1 MRWSSILTTAA
12 FAGSTTA
19 QTTTYRDSQGRTF
32 SGYTDR
38 AGVRYGI
45 AIPTSAAPGQSF
57 DAILQ
62 ITAPISIGWAGLAW
76 GGGMTYNPLSIVW
89 PNGNDVMISA
99 RMAFGYS
106 VPPPYPATT
115 HTLLSGSGANAT
127 HFTVTALC
135 RGCTY
140 WSVQG
145 SDPESLNPNG
155 ENYLANAYSTVP
167 VDYPEEEQTT
177 FGIHQGTN
185 HWYHDFALAKQ
196 AGFEQWAGSGGGG
209 ASTTTLTT
217 RLTTT
222 TTTTTDVQTTLTTT
236 VTRTGSPPTSVTT
249 TSNVA
254 GPTQTGVVPLPA
266 PSSCPGVSAWRSS
279 FGVASGWRAVKIA
292 GGLRTPRGIVLDSNG
307 NLLVVQS
314 GLGVTVHTFGS
325 DGCLSGS
332 RTLIS
337 NPALNHGIS
346 LTADGTKLYV
356 SSMTTAFEYSYN
368 AASQT
373 VSGERTVVRAMNQ
386 GGHPS
391 RTLLIPPQT
400 PHLLVI
406 SLGSFDNLD
415 HPTINPATGRAIVKV
430 FDLRN
435 VPSGGYTFNT
445 QGYLL
450 GYGLRNGVALAADGG
465 NQVWEVENGA
475 DQFQRTVG
483 GSSYDIHADNPSEE
497 LNYLGD
503 PAVENR
509 NWYGYPTCHSVYGA
523 SQFTDKAFR
532 TGDQFVLTPNATFN
546 DEDCARRG
554 SVPPR
559 LSFQAHSAPMDAAFD
574 RATEN
579 MFITFHGSW
588 NRPVA
593 TGYKVV
599 QVAFRRGANGQYEPV
614 EPATSMTAAKDIFWS
629 QNEGS
634 CTSSTCFRP
643 CGITF
648 DRAYSRLIVGS
659 DRPSEGELFMLIK
672 T

>member
-1 MRWSSILTTAA
+1 MHWLSGVATAA
-12 FAGSTTA
+12 LAGSAAA
-19 QTTTYRDSQGRTF
+19 QTAAYRDTQGRTF

-45 AIPTSAAPGQSF
+45 AIPTSAAQGQSF
-57 DAILQ
+57 DSILQ
-62 ITAPISIGWAGLAW
+62 ITAPISIGWVGLAW
-76 GGGMTYNPLSIVW
+76 GGSMTYNPLSITW
-89 PNGNDVMISA
+89 PNDDEVKISA

-106 VPPPYPATT
+106 VPPPYGAAT
-115 HTLLSGSGANAT
+115 HTLLPGSFVNAT
-127 HFTVTALC
+127 HYVVTALC

-140 WSVQG
+140 WAPQG
-145 SDPESLNPNG
+145 SDPTSLNPNG
-155 ENYLANAYSTVP
+155 ENYLAYAYSNVP

-177 FGIHQGTN
+177 FGIHQGTG
-185 HWYHDFALAKQ
+185 HWYHDFSQAKQ
-196 AGFEQWAGSGGGG
+196 ASFEAWAGNG

-217 RLTTT
+217 RSTATVTSTTN
-222 TTTTTDVQTTLTTT
+222 VQTTLTTT
-236 VTRTGSPPTSVTT
+236 ITSTGSPPTSSVT
-249 TSNVA
+249 TSNPV
-254 GPTQTGVVPLPA
+254 GPTQTGVAPLPA
-266 PSSCPGVSAWRSS
+266 PSSCAGVSGWRSG
-279 FGVASGWRAVKIA
+279 FGVANGWRAVKIS
-292 GGLRTPRGIVLDSNG
+292 GGLRTPRGIALDNNG

-314 GLGVTVHTFGS
+314 GLGVTVHTFGA
-325 DGCLSGS
+325 DGCFSS
-332 RTLIS
+332 SKTLIA
-337 NPALNHGIS
+337 NQALNHGIGF
-346 LTADGTKLYV
+346 TADGTKLYV
-356 SSMTTAFEYSYN
+356 TSMTTAFEYSYN
-368 AASQT
+368 AATQT
-373 VSGERTVVRAMNQ
+373 VSGERIVVRGMNQ
-386 GGHPS
+386 GGHPT
-391 RTLLIPPQT
+391 RALIVPPQT

-430 FDLRN
+430 FDVRS

-450 GYGLRNGVALAADGG
+450 GYGLRNGVALAADG
-465 NQVWEVENGA
+465 NNHVWEVENGA
-475 DQFQRTVG
+475 DSFQRTVG

-509 NWYGYPTCHSVYGA
+509 NWYGYPTCHSVFGA
-523 SQFTDKAFR
+523 HQFTDKTFR
-532 TGDQFVLTPNATFN
+532 TGDQFVLTPNATFS
-546 DEDCARRG
+546 DEDCALRG

-559 LSFQAHSAPMDAAFD
+559 LSFQAHSAPMDAVFD
-574 RATEN
+574 RASEN

-599 QVAFRRGANGQYEPV
+599 QVAFRRGSNGRYEPV
-614 EPATSMTAAKDIFWS
+614 EPATSTTAAKPIFWS
-629 QNEGS
+629 ENEGS

-648 DRAYSRLIVGS
+648 DRAYSRLIVAS
-659 DRPSEGELFMLIK
+659 DRPSEGELFMLVK

>member
-1 MRWSSILTTAA
+1 MRWSSMLTTAA
-12 FAGSTTA
+12 FAGSATA

-32 SGYTDR
+32 SGYTDG

-62 ITAPISIGWAGLAW
+62 ITAPISIGWVGLAW

-196 AGFEQWAGSGGGG
+196 AGFEQWAGSDDTNNNGYPYWL
-209 ASTTTLTT
+209 ASDQ
-217 RLTTT
+217 R
-222 TTTTTDVQTTLTTT
+222 
-236 VTRTGSPPTSVTT
+236 
-249 TSNVA
+249 SNHFDRRRA
-254 GPTQTGVVPLPA
+254 NADRG
-266 PSSCPGVSAWRSS
+266 R
-279 FGVASGWRAVKIA
+279 WRAVKIA

-332 RTLIS
+332 KTLIS

-435 VPSGGYTFNT
+435 VPSGGYAFNT

-465 NQVWEVENGA
+465 NHVWEVENGA

-559 LSFQAHSAPMDAAFD
+559 LSFQAHSAPMDATFD

-599 QVAFRRGANGQYEPV
+599 QVAFRRGANGRYEPV

>member
-1 MRWSSILTTAA
+1 MH
-12 FAGSTTA
+12 
-19 QTTTYRDSQGRTF
+19 
-32 SGYTDR
+32 
-38 AGVRYGI
+38 VN
-45 AIPTSAAPGQSF
+45 IPKVCDHALVVHAHNG
-57 DAILQ
+57 
-62 ITAPISIGWAGLAW
+62 GLRR
-76 GGGMTYNPLSIVW
+76 VC
-89 PNGNDVMISA
+89 
-99 RMAFGYS
+99 GYS

-167 VDYPEEEQTT
+167 VDYPR
-177 FGIHQGTN
+177 GGTN
-185 HWYHDFALAKQ
+185 DVWNP
-196 AGFEQWAGSGGGG
+196 SGY
-209 ASTTTLTT
+209 
-217 RLTTT
+217 
-222 TTTTTDVQTTLTTT
+222 Q
-236 VTRTGSPPTSVTT
+236 
-249 TSNVA
+249 
-254 GPTQTGVVPLPA
+254 PL
-266 PSSCPGVSAWRSS
+266 
-279 FGVASGWRAVKIA
+279 
-292 GGLRTPRGIVLDSNG
+292 
-307 NLLVVQS
+307 S
-314 GLGVTVHTFGS
+314 GLGITVHTFGS

-332 RTLIS
+332 KTLVS

-435 VPSGGYTFNT
+435 VPSGGYAFNT

-465 NQVWEVENGA
+465 N
-475 DQFQRTVG
+475 
-483 GSSYDIHADNPSEE
+483 H
-497 LNYLGD
+497 
-503 PAVENR
+503 
-509 NWYGYPTCHSVYGA
+509 VYGA

-559 LSFQAHSAPMDAAFD
+559 LSFQAHSAPMDATFD

-599 QVAFRRGANGQYEPV
+599 QVAFRRGANGRYEPV